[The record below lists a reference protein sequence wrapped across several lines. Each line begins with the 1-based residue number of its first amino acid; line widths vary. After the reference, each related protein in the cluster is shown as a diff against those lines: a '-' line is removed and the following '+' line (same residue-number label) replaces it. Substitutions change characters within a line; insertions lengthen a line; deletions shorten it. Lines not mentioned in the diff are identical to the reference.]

1 MKKILTLIFI
11 FIFQISLY
19 SCSQSV
25 QNAQV
30 FIATDDLQV
39 GSNRF
44 SLAVADRNGLVNSES
59 LELYF
64 SGEGG
69 YPKFKKDFKF
79 IKFPDFYD
87 TDINNG
93 IYTEIIDFE
102 NSGLWKLEIGDTAVE
117 FEVNELSSSLNVGDL
132 AIRSDNLTA
141 KEEDIKN
148 LTTGIPPINNDF
160 YQNKISD
167 LLKEKKQFILSIMS
181 PAFCTDPTCGPQLET
196 LNDISSKYKDLP
208 IIHVDTY
215 DNPNEV
221 KSDFENRQLNPI
233 INDWGINEGQW
244 LFIISENGM
253 ILAKFQGYAS
263 YEQIEEYLN

>member
-132 AIRSDNLTA
+132 PIRSDNLTA

-196 LNDISSKYKDLP
+196 LNDIASNYKDLP

-221 KSDFENRQLNPI
+221 KSDFENRKLNSI
-233 INDWGINEGQW
+233 INDWGINEDQW

>member
-1 MKKILTLIFI
+1 MKKILILIFI

-19 SCSQSV
+19 SCSQSL

-44 SLAVADRNGLVNSES
+44 SLAVADKNGLVNSES
-59 LELYF
+59 LELNF

-69 YPKFKKDFKF
+69 YPKFKKDFRF

-102 NSGLWKLEIGDTAVE
+102 KSGLWKLEIGDTAVE

-132 AIRSDNLTA
+132 AIMSDNLTV

-160 YQNKISD
+160 YKNKITD
-167 LLKEKKQFILSIMS
+167 LLNDKKQFILSIMS

-196 LNDISSKYKDLP
+196 LNDIASNYIDLP

-221 KSDFENRQLNPI
+221 KSDFENRKLNSI
-233 INDWGINEGQW
+233 INDWGINEDQW

>member
-1 MKKILTLIFI
+1 MKRTFIIILVFI
-11 FIFQISLY
+11 LQINLY
-19 SCSQSV
+19 SCSQSL
-25 QNAQV
+25 QNVQV

-39 GSNRF
+39 GTNRF
-44 SLAVADRNGLVNSES
+44 SLAVADKNGLVNSES
-59 LELYF
+59 LELNF

-69 YPKFKKDFKF
+69 YPKFKKDFNF

-102 NSGLWKLEIGDTAVE
+102 KSGLWKLSLGDLEVE
-117 FEVNELSSSLNVGDL
+117 FKVNEFSPSLNVGDL
-132 AIRSDNLTA
+132 ALRSDNLTI
-141 KEEDIKN
+141 KEEVIEN
-148 LTTGIPPINNDF
+148 LTTGIPPINIDF

-167 LLKEKKQFILSIMS
+167 LLNQKKQFILSIMS

-233 INDWGINEGQW
+233 INDCGINEGQW
-244 LFIISENGM
+244 LFIISDNGM